1 MRLRQTYIATF
12 EAKPGMRLARPIIKV
27 FNQRLF
33 QLLAGTE
40 LTEDHIRQIVV
51 RGIHCLVIEEVDPR
65 SDDERMRDLARIEA
79 VTQNIFSEAD
89 MNRPA
94 IAGLYAAALDYRLQH
109 A

>member
-1 MRLRQTYIATF
+1 MYWVEFSQTLQSIKEYPMRLRQTCIATF

-51 RGIHCLVIEEVDPR
+51 RGIHPTE
-65 SDDERMRDLARIEA
+65 
-79 VTQNIFSEAD
+79 
-89 MNRPA
+89 
-94 IAGLYAAALDYRLQH
+94 IAEKFWGA
-109 A
+109 